1 MRRSRED
8 LEAELESLREKM
20 DRARES
26 QAKRTKKYNEQTV
39 DRMTFTVPKGKKAV
53 IKARA
58 DELGMSVNQ
67 YISSL
72 ILADAD
78 PQADNE

>member
-8 LEAELESLREKM
+8 LEVELESLRDKMEK
-20 DRARES
+20 AREG
-26 QAKRTKKYNEQTV
+26 RNRRNRKYNEETV
-39 DRMTFTVPKGKKAV
+39 DRVTFTVPKGKKDV

-67 YISSL
+67 YISTT

-78 PQADNE
+78 PQPEDE

>member
-1 MRRSRED
+1 MRRSKDD

-20 DRARES
+20 ERAKEG
-26 QAKRTKKYNEQTV
+26 QARRNRKYTNNTV
-39 DRMTFTVPKGKKAV
+39 DTISFTVPKGKKAA

-67 YISSL
+67 YISTT

-78 PQADNE
+78 PQPEEE

>member
-1 MRRSRED
+1 MRRSKDD

-20 DRARES
+20 ERAKEG
-26 QAKRTKKYNEQTV
+26 QARRNRKYTNNTV
-39 DRMTFTVPKGKKAV
+39 DTISFTVPKGKKAA

-67 YISSL
+67 YISTT

-78 PQADNE
+78 PQPEE